1 MRRAVLLAVLAI
13 ALAAPVARA
22 DQASRSREAF
32 YGTQAQLCRAAL
44 GADTAECNVDG
55 YDLSAANVAEYEAS
69 WVHRAL
75 GLQRQLDHGVPLRD
89 ALFPHTHNSFNSEA
103 YTPSLSRLDH
113 NQLLS
118 LTDQLRLDMRAI
130 EIDIHRAPS
139 LTEGRVGVVAC
150 HAQEAGGTLVH
161 PGCTN
166 EEPLS
171 FYLEELRAW
180 LDANPGEL
188 VLLYLENNL
197 DGDVAAHDEAAR
209 NIEQILGDRV
219 YRTPQ
224 KKPCKAMPYDDSRA
238 EILEAAQV
246 LIVGNCGPGAWGT
259 WVHERGPK
267 WDESGNDAG
276 DDYSCAADRARHD
289 YDEEITRRYE
299 DRTWLTAMAATE
311 GGITKAEMAAMVGCG
326 VNLVGFD
333 QLHPDDPRLETLVW
347 SWAPGEPSAAGCA
360 LQGADG
366 RWASRPCG
374 EEHRVACFAGGAWTV
389 SARAVTFDDADEQ
402 CVFAAPWN
410 GWENGRLLAAGG
422 GDVWVAWSDRQQ

>member
-1 MRRAVLLAVLAI
+1 MRRAAALVALALV

-55 YDLSAANVAEYEAS
+55 YDLSAANVAEYESS
-69 WVHRAL
+69 WVHRAI
-75 GLQRQLDHGVPLRD
+75 GLQRQLDEHAPLVD
-89 ALFPHTHNSFNSEA
+89 ALLPHTHNSFNSSA
-103 YTPSLSRLDH
+103 YTPTLSRLDH

-139 LTEGRVGVVAC
+139 VTEGRVGVVAC

-171 FYLEELRAW
+171 FYLAELRAW
-180 LDANPGEL
+180 LDANPTEL

-197 DGDVAAHDEAAR
+197 DGDPAAHDEAAADV
-209 NIEQILGDRV
+209 EEHLGDLV
-219 YRTPQ
+219 FKTAS
-224 KKPCKAMPYDDSRA
+224 PCAEMPYDSSRA
-238 EILEAAQV
+238 DLRPAQV
-246 LIVGNCGPGAWGT
+246 LIVGNCGPGAWGG
-259 WVHERGPK
+259 WVHERGPR
-267 WDESGNDAG
+267 WDESSNPAG
-276 DDYSCAADRARHD
+276 DDYDCAAERARDD
-289 YDEEITRRYE
+289 YDGEITRRYE

-311 GGITKAEMAAMVGCG
+311 GGITTAEMASMVACG

-347 SWAPGEPSAAGCA
+347 SWAPDEPSAPGCA

-366 RWASRPCG
+366 RWVSRPCG
-374 EEHRVACFAGGAWTV
+374 EKHRVACFADGEWTV
-389 SARAVTFDDADEQ
+389 SAKAVRFDKASRACA
-402 CVFAAPWN
+402 FAAPRN
-410 GWENGRLLAAGG
+410 GWENQRLLAAGG
-422 GDVWVAWSDRQQ
+422 GDVWVAWSDAE